1 MYIIDYKKNLV
12 KSFTNKEMASFLNH
26 EIIKGR
32 YIVASDYKEAR
43 MVCKFISQIPDKAK
57 TLDKGRKI
65 ANKKKK
71 TINRK
76 K

>member
-1 MYIIDYKKNLV
+1 MYIIDYEKEVV

-32 YIVASDYKEAR
+32 YIAVADYKEAR

-57 TLDKGRKI
+57 TLNKARKI
-65 ANKKKK
+65 ANKKK
-71 TINRK
+71 N
-76 K
+76 